1 MGGRKNTIDV
11 QECSYDVLFTI
22 INFMYG
28 IALPEVNSFEDL
40 RTLLAMADLYLM
52 EGLKDAVAPFLA
64 KLLTMNNILEVSTM
78 AEQHAAVKL
87 QELCCHFILSSTGSL
102 GTSLLDALCK
112 AMPFLG
118 QASLRKQAIASKF
131 PNLNN
136 YQMAFFKGRSDFS
149 SDVDYQI
156 YVKANIKPNMIV
168 RYRDCDGD
176 PLLGEALGQ
185 VSHAD
190 LDNNKVHVRLLV
202 KCGDI
207 RHNRFNVNLSESD
220 LCQLDLLTRP
230 L

>member
-1 MGGRKNTIDV
+1 M
-11 QECSYDVLFTI
+11 
-22 INFMYG
+22 
-28 IALPEVNSFEDL
+28 
-40 RTLLAMADLYLM
+40 
-52 EGLKDAVAPFLA
+52 A
-64 KLLTMNNILEVSTM
+64 KLLRMNNILEISTM
-78 AEQHAAVKL
+78 AEHHAAVEL
-87 QELCCHFILSSTGSL
+87 QELCCHFILSSIGSL
-102 GTSLLDALCK
+102 GTSLMDALCK

-118 QASLRKQAIASKF
+118 QASLRKQAIVSKF

-176 PLLGEALGQ
+176 PFLGEALGKVGQ
-185 VSHAD
+185 AD

-202 KCGDI
+202 RCGDP
-207 RHNRFNVNLSESD
+207 RYNRFNVTLRSEGD
-220 LCQLDLLTRP
+220 LCQLELLTRP

>member
-1 MGGRKNTIDV
+1 MGERKNTIDV
-11 QECSYDVLFTI
+11 QECSYDVLCTI

-28 IALPEVNSFEDL
+28 IALPEVNSCEDL
-40 RTLLAMADLYLM
+40 CTLLAMADLYLM

-64 KLLTMNNILEVSTM
+64 KLLTMNNILEISTM
-78 AEQHAAVKL
+78 AEQHAAIKL
-87 QELCCHFILSSTGSL
+87 QELCCHFILSSIGSL
-102 GTSLLDALCK
+102 GTSLMDALCK

-168 RYRDCDGD
+168 RYMDCDGD
-176 PLLGEALGQ
+176 TFLGEALGQ
-185 VSHAD
+185 VGHAD

-202 KCGDI
+202 RCGDF

-220 LCQLDLLTRP
+220 LCQLELLTRP

>member
-1 MGGRKNTIDV
+1 MGERKNTIDV
-11 QECSYDVLFTI
+11 QECSYDVLCTI
-22 INFMYG
+22 VNFMYG
-28 IALPEVNSFEDL
+28 IALPEVNSCEDL
-40 RTLLAMADLYLM
+40 YTLLAMADLYLM

-87 QELCCHFILSSTGSL
+87 QELCCHFILSGIGSL
-102 GTSLLDALCK
+102 GTSLMDALCK